1 MNKIIIVDD
10 LVKEYGSKTVVR
22 NISFNITSGSIY
34 GLLGANGAGK
44 TTVIKMIIGL
54 VQPTSGSIYIDGINA
69 KLGKNNGTDFKSKI
83 GYMGQQFNLYNQ
95 LTVRQNLMLHAGCHY
110 IGRRNGNIRIE
121 ELITDFQLS
130 DIIDVSTAKLSA
142 GQQQKIAFA
151 CSIIH
156 RPKIVVVDEP
166 TNQSDQ
172 NSKRIFWEQITSLSK
187 QSGITFLVTTHNLFE
202 AEYCNYISIMDGGI
216 IKEAGTPSGI
226 KSKYNA
232 DSLTEAFRR
241 IVKNNK

>member
-1 MNKIIIVDD
+1 MSKIIIVDD
-10 LVKEYGSKTVVR
+10 LVKKYDGKTVVR
-22 NISFNITSGSIY
+22 NVSFNIFSGSIY

-54 VQPTSGSIYIDGINA
+54 IKPTSGSIYIDGINTQS
-69 KLGKNNGTDFKSKI
+69 NNNNNSDFKRKI

-95 LTVRQNLMLHAGCHY
+95 LTVRQNLMFHAGCHNM
-110 IGRRNGNIRIE
+110 GRRNGHIRIG
-121 ELITDFQLS
+121 ELISDFELS
-130 DIIDVSTAKLSA
+130 DIIDISTAKLSA
-142 GQQQKIAFA
+142 GQQQKTAFA

-156 RPKIVVVDEP
+156 RPKIVIVDEP
-166 TNQSDQ
+166 TNQSDP

-187 QSGITFLVTTHNLFE
+187 HSGITFLVTTHNLYE

-226 KSKYNA
+226 KTNYNA

-241 IVKNNK
+241 IIKSNK